1 MKIKYY
7 LLDNPVTPDTEDRR
21 AQVSGYE
28 TVSEPEIFEYMTR
41 KGSAITVAEAK
52 GNYEEIVGTIDYFL
66 KLGYGVNTE
75 FINIRPVIP
84 GVFRNDDDKFE
95 TGRHKVKFRAHLG
108 KRYNHTADDVKVE
121 KVVPPS
127 NAPLPV
133 TFEDIASATVN
144 DVMTPGGVAR
154 LTGMRLNFKQ
164 NDPLQGIFLI
174 DSGKKE
180 YRAELI
186 LSQKGTQ
193 VVFQIPAG
201 LASDE
206 YTLEARVLL
215 PNNKDVKTGVLTDR
229 LSV

>member
-1 MKIKYY
+1 MKIKYC

-28 TVSEPEIFEYMTR
+28 TVGETEIFEYMTR

-52 GNYEEIVGTIDYFL
+52 ANYEEIVGTVDYFL
-66 KLGYGVNTE
+66 KLGYGINTE
-75 FINIRPVIP
+75 FVNIRPVIA
-84 GVFRNDDDKFE
+84 GVFRNDDDRFE
-95 TGRHKVKFRAHLG
+95 DGRHRIRYKARLG
-108 KRYNHTADDVKVE
+108 RRYNHTADDVKVE
-121 KVVPPS
+121 KVAPSS

-133 TFEDIASATVN
+133 TFEDVASATVN
-144 DVMTPGGVAR
+144 DVMTPGGTAR

-164 NDPLQGIFLI
+164 NDPQQGIFVI
-174 DSGKKE
+174 DSAKKAH
-180 YRAELI
+180 RVELI

-193 VVFQIPAG
+193 AVFQIPAG

-206 YTLEARVLL
+206 YTLEVRVLL
-215 PNNKDVKTGVLTDR
+215 KGNKDLKTGVLVER

>member
-1 MKIKYY
+1 MKIRYY
-7 LLDNPVTPDTEDRR
+7 LLDNPITPDTEDRR

-41 KGSAITVAEAK
+41 KGAAITVAEAK
-52 GNYEEIVGTIDYFL
+52 GNYEEIIGTIEYFL

-95 TGRHKVKFRAHLG
+95 IGRHKVKFRAHLG

-121 KVVPPS
+121 KVTPPS
-127 NAPLPV
+127 NAPLPI
-133 TFEDIASATVN
+133 TLEDVASATVN
-144 DVMTPGGVAR
+144 DIMTPGGVAR
-154 LTGMRLNFKQ
+154 LTGIRLNFKQ
-164 NDPLQGIFLI
+164 NDLLQGIFLI
-174 DSGKKE
+174 DSAKKAH
-180 YRAELI
+180 RAELI

-193 VVFQIPAG
+193 VVFQIPVG

-206 YTLEARVLL
+206 YALEVHVLL
-215 PNNKDVKTGVLTDR
+215 KGNKDVKIGVLAER

>member
-28 TVSEPEIFEYMTR
+28 TVSEKEIFEYMTR

-52 GNYEEIVGTIDYFL
+52 ANYEEIVGTIDYFL
-66 KLGYGVNTE
+66 NAGYGVNTE
-75 FINIRPVIP
+75 FVNIRPVIA
-84 GVFRNDDDKFE
+84 GVFRNDDDRFE
-95 TGRHKVKFRAHLG
+95 HGRHKIKFKAQMGR
-108 KRYNHTADDVKVE
+108 RYNHTADDVKVE
-121 KVVPPS
+121 KVAPLS

-133 TFEDIASATVN
+133 TFEDVASATVN

-154 LTGMRLNFKQ
+154 LTGMRLNFNQ
-164 NDPLQGIFLI
+164 SDPLQGIFLI
-174 DSGKKE
+174 DSAKKVH
-180 YRAELI
+180 RAELI

-206 YTLEARVLL
+206 YTLEVRLL
-215 PNNKDVKTGVLTDR
+215 PKGNKGLKTGVLVER